1 MQWCYSQIQDGLKNS
16 GGVVKAYYA
25 DLIVSNRFFL
35 FCRKIINKWQMITSR
50 ETHLSFVSP
59 PLIFKG
65 NRPRVFKVQ
74 TKQGHEVTSCTHKKK
89 QRKHMKKELNNYWG
103 TATNYSIASRTIIN
117 RHKLRAMKQFDSIHA
132 TKSIGFKLGKPYD
145 QSQKTRDRSSLSLP
159 NPTKN

>member
-1 MQWCYSQIQDGLKNS
+1 MQWCYPQIQDGLKNS

-74 TKQGHEVTSCTHKKK
+74 TKQGHEVTSCTHKK
-89 QRKHMKKELNNYWG
+89 
-103 TATNYSIASRTIIN
+103 N
-117 RHKLRAMKQFDSIHA
+117 REN
-132 TKSIGFKLGKPYD
+132 T
-145 QSQKTRDRSSLSLP
+145 
-159 NPTKN
+159 